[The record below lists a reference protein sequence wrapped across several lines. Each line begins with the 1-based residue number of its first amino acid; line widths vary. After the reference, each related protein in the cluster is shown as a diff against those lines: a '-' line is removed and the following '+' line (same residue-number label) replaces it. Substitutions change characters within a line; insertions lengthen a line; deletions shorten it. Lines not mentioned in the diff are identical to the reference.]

1 MVIIKRKYID
11 ELGIKYE
18 DTPQGWNTDI
28 GDSRFPEWEKQRE
41 EWGFDER
48 ETWNLTY
55 AFELWL
61 YERLKVYDEINIVDT
76 RSDMHQFEYRG
87 AILDF
92 QDCIDRMLEGLKIKL
107 TDDNWWKDKTKKE
120 QVEDILPLFVLCYNC
135 LWW

>member
-1 MVIIKRKYID
+1 MKRKYID

-18 DTPQGWNTDI
+18 DTPQGWNTDVE
-28 GDSRFPEWEKQRE
+28 DSRLSEWRKQRE

-48 ETWNLTY
+48 ETWNLAY

-61 YERLKVYDEINIVDT
+61 YERLRVYDETNIVDT
-76 RSDMHQFEYRG
+76 HSKLHQFEYKG
-87 AILDF
+87 EVLSF

-107 TDDNWWKDKTKKE
+107 TDDSWWKDEDKKE

>member
-1 MVIIKRKYID
+1 M
-11 ELGIKYE
+11 GIKYE
-18 DTPQGWNTDI
+18 DTPQGWNTDV
-28 GDSRFPEWEKQRE
+28 GDSRLPEWRKQRE

-61 YERLKVYDEINIVDT
+61 YERLKVYNEINIVDT
-76 RSDMHQFEYRG
+76 HSNLYQFEYKG
-87 AILDF
+87 EILDF
-92 QDCIDRMLEGLKIKL
+92 QDCIDKMIDGLEIKL
-107 TDDNWWKDKTKKE
+107 TDDSWWKDEDKKE